1 MVRVSAGSG
10 VVPALARMGAWPRW
24 RPANGAAGVGVGEL
38 HAVAGQRIDMRG
50 FDSLLPVTA
59 DVGVAEVVEQ
69 DQNDIGTGLT
79 LQQPR
84 KEGSTTKSSHSYHRS
99 FHI

>member
-1 MVRVSAGSG
+1 
-10 VVPALARMGAWPRW
+10 
-24 RPANGAAGVGVGEL
+24 
-38 HAVAGQRIDMRG
+38 MRG